1 MHKNILEDISY
12 DKLKNLSVENSS
24 ITFINSI
31 IYYSEAYGE
40 KFLSVGHEQKQQII
54 DSNWGGYAL
63 DQDLWEDSKSP
74 VVQIK
79 SSEISFDNKERYGIL
94 SDRMIS
100 LGSSF
105 LTKSPENGLYVLSK
119 CVLKDKDAYSLRF
132 IDLKFNKITDLLEVL
147 KLKGSIFEV
156 DFKGNTCTKWPNYR
170 NVLIFSIPSVKFID
184 GVEVLA
190 TEKVKSAM
198 LFASPVDLIT
208 ACKVAKLTLL
218 EHLNINKMDAHV
230 EPYDEISPPLVI
242 LTGPSA
248 MKKVALAL
256 HVARTISD
264 KVKYC
269 RWHTTKE
276 MYEDDDERNAYIL
289 VSREEFNEMTR
300 SGEFLVILDML
311 GHSYGF
317 HTNQISPLISENKIG
332 LTQMNLH
339 AATEISKRYSNVR
352 TILMY
357 TQSVDL
363 HRDWIREKFDVH
375 TWIKDSMENLLVVK
389 MGKHR
394 EDEEKETA
402 SGILDF
408 IKEILDEIL
417 CHFSTDSIYVRPQN
431 GATTDII
438 LKSKVML
445 PNAVVRKEIKGTKIK
460 KVQTIEH
467 VTKLFDQPGDK
478 QWNRIKEL
486 KVILDEESNIII
498 DDEETKREIRKS
510 KIFQRRST
518 LIMGTF
524 TDLYDDDDD
533 DLSETTSS
541 NETTET
547 DEEEMSQEEKAAE
560 LKNTYVELVIKSRN
574 LYLDYHE
581 NHPGFFAFVL
591 LMDDYTEAFNM
602 LINFIHETCTSRSYR
617 KSIFFSEMKH
627 FRQTAISATLE
638 NIVNGIRKNLS
649 ILKF

>member
-1 MHKNILEDISY
+1 MRVHLRYLDLSY
-12 DKLKNLSVENSS
+12 NLIECIKNLDDLNIKELNLEGNC
-24 ITFINSI
+24 ITSFKSATPGRGIN
-31 IYYSEAYGE
+31 
-40 KFLSVGHEQKQQII
+40 
-54 DSNWGGYAL
+54 
-63 DQDLWEDSKSP
+63 
-74 VVQIK
+74 
-79 SSEISFDNKERYGIL
+79 
-94 SDRMIS
+94 
-100 LGSSF
+100 
-105 LTKSPENGLYVLSK
+105 TLSK
-119 CVLKDKDAYSLRF
+119 LRTIFLGYNRLSNLEFFKDAYSLRF

-208 ACKVAKLTLL
+208 ARKVAKLTLL

-389 MGKHR
+389 IKQSGKHR
-394 EDEEKETA
+394 EDEKKTA

-533 DLSETTSS
+533 DLNETTSS